1 MDQPEFLR
9 QISHAEVLLSQGR
22 FNQAD
27 DILKRLLATGYD
39 GPELIK
45 MMAVTK
51 AGLGDYQAAEDLIR
65 MILSKHP
72 DDPFVFYLLATIKG
86 SKREYVE
93 AKSMIDQAISME
105 PDSPDFFAYKASL
118 QLQTKDYTEA
128 LQSAN
133 TALEL
138 DAENIDA
145 LNARASALI
154 GLNKKDEA
162 YQTINKSLATDPNNT
177 DTHANMGWS
186 MLHHGQSEDALTH
199 FKEALKNNPN
209 NEYAKGGMLEAM
221 KSKFPVYRYFLM
233 LMLWLG
239 KMKGRNQWA
248 FIVGGY
254 VVYRVLISLAKNSE
268 SLKPFLIPIIA
279 IIFLFFLSSWIFSPL
294 MNLYLLTNTY
304 GKFTLSEDQKQ
315 SARLV
320 GVTLTIGLL
329 CLLLY
334 FLGIKNEGLL
344 STSMISFAMMIPLG
358 SMNNPF
364 LEKNRKK
371 LAYFTSAIAFFGLID
386 CTIALYNQTFTSQSY
401 FLPFLVSII
410 GYQLYANYV
419 LIRE

>member
-86 SKREYVE
+86 AKREYVE
-93 AKSMIDQAISME
+93 AKSMIDQAIN
-105 PDSPDFFAYKASL
+105 
-118 QLQTKDYTEA
+118 EA

>member
-45 MMAVTK
+45 MIAVTK
-51 AGLGDYQAAEDLIR
+51 AGLGDYQAAEDLITT
-65 MILSKHP
+65 ILSKHP

-86 SKREYVE
+86 AKREYID

-118 QLQTKDYTEA
+118 QLQTKDYTDA

-162 YQTINKSLATDPNNT
+162 FQTINKSLATDPNNT

-186 MLHHGQSEDALTH
+186 MLHHGKSADALIH

-239 KMKGRNQWA
+239 KMKGGNQWA
-248 FIVGGY
+248 FIIGGY
-254 VVYRVLISLAKNSE
+254 VVYRILITIAKKSE
-268 SLKPFLIPIIA
+268 SLQPFLIPIIA
-279 IIFLFFLSSWIFSPL
+279 ILFLFFISSWIFSPL

-320 GVTLTIGLL
+320 GISLSVGLI
-329 CLLLY
+329 CTTAY
-334 FLGIKNEGLL
+334 FLGVQNEGLL
-344 STSMISFAMMIPLG
+344 STSLISFLMMIPLG

-371 LAYFTSAIAFFGLID
+371 LTYFTIIIVLFGMLD
-386 CTIALYNQTFTSQSY
+386 CTIAIYNHTFTSQTY
-401 FLPFLVSII
+401 ILPFLISII
-410 GYQLYANYV
+410 GYQWYANYV
-419 LIRE
+419 LIKE